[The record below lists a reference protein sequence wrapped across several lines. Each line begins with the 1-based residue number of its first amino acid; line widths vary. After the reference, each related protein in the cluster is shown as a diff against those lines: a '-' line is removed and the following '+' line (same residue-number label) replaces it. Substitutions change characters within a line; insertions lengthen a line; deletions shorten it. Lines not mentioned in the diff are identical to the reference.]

1 MTPNSSDQLSRER
14 DSKKIQ
20 HIHTLVSVTFPEV
33 PFRKIKWML
42 DIETH
47 NNNNDDDNNNNN
59 NIDNNN
65 NNNLYL
71 NNETLILIIYKNN
84 NE

>member
-1 MTPNSSDQLSRER
+1 MTPYSSDQLSREH

-33 PFRKIKWML
+33 PFRKVKRML

-47 NNNNDDDNNNNN
+47 NNNNDNNNS
-59 NIDNNN
+59 
-65 NNNLYL
+65 NLYV

>member
-1 MTPNSSDQLSRER
+1 MTPYSSDQLSRER

-20 HIHTLVSVTFPEV
+20 HIHALVSVTFPEV

-47 NNNNDDDNNNNN
+47 NNNNNDDD
-59 NIDNNN
+59 DDNN

>member
-1 MTPNSSDQLSRER
+1 MTPYSSDQLSRER

-47 NNNNDDDNNNNN
+47 NNNNNDDDNNNNN

-65 NNNLYL
+65 DNLYL
-71 NNETLILIIYKNN
+71 NNETLILIIYRNN

>member
-33 PFRKIKWML
+33 LFRKIKWML

-47 NNNNDDDNNNNN
+47 NNNDDDNNNNN
-59 NIDNNN
+59 NIDNN